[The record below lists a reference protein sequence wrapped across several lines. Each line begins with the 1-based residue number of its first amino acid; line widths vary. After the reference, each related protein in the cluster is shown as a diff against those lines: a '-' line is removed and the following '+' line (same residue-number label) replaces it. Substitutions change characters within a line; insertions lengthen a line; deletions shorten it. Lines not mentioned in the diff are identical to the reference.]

1 MCSQVTQGQLRN
13 WLSFEHFCD
22 LQFPQWN
29 TLPLVT
35 ILDNTTQKML
45 QGLKKWKIYCVDE
58 RHLMKD
64 DEMFN
69 HFNECVDERLNQ
81 VVTTNEIFGSG
92 FDESGQLL

>member
-1 MCSQVTQGQLRN
+1 
-13 WLSFEHFCD
+13 
-22 LQFPQWN
+22 
-29 TLPLVT
+29 
-35 ILDNTTQKML
+35 ML